1 MEHLIEP
8 GLKTHF
14 NDMFDSYKHRKMEY
28 YTAIMNIIL
37 LLVFIAGGLFILYV
51 KKKNKLTPAQ
61 RIKKNEDDRNYIIH
75 KIKSLQLNK
84 HGLLS

>member
-8 GLKTHF
+8 DLKIHF
-14 NDMFDSYKHRKMEY
+14 TNMFSNYKHRKMEY
-28 YTAIMNIIL
+28 YTSIINIIL
-37 LLVFIAGGLFILYV
+37 FIVFLVGGLFILYV
-51 KKKNKLTPAQ
+51 KKKNKLTPEQ
-61 RIKKNEDDRNYIIH
+61 RIKKNESDRNYIIH

>member
-1 MEHLIEP
+1 MEHLVEP
-8 GLKTHF
+8 GLKHHF
-14 NDMFDSYKHRKMEY
+14 NSMFDTYKHRKMEY
-28 YTAIMNIIL
+28 YTMIMNFVL
-37 LLVFIAGGLFILYV
+37 LGLFIAGIFCILYF

-61 RIKKNEDDRNYIIH
+61 RHKKNEADRNYIIH